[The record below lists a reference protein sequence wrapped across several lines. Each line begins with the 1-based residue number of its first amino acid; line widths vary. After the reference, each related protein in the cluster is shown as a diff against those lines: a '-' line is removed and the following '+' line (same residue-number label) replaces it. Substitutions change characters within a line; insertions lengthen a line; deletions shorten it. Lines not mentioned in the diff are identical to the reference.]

1 MRCQA
6 SDSSTKYDPRL
17 GTFLVYS
24 STTPRIIDEVE
35 AEVETLRRTCLGLP
49 DGIITRLGRSVSRW
63 GFQDLIRATL
73 TR

>member
-17 GTFLVYS
+17 GTFLVHS

-35 AEVETLRRTCLGLP
+35 AEVETLRRTCLRLP
-49 DGIITRLGRSVSRW
+49 DGIITRLGRGLAGGDSK
-63 GFQDLIRATL
+63 T
-73 TR
+73 